1 MLQFIINVQFF
12 FSMAF
17 FSSPHKAKLGSKI
30 KKLFWQ
36 FHYFSKAAAHI
47 TEHIASGAPDL
58 FFYRNLDIDQRFK
71 IWVAKMVLMQDL
83 EFGRNWKS
91 ACANILYAANG
102 KCSRQILLNIT
113 DNKIATFFCI
123 LFHFDQF

>member
-1 MLQFIINVQFF
+1 MLQFIINVQVF

-58 FFYRNLDIDQRFK
+58 FYRNLDIDQRFK
-71 IWVAKMVLMQDL
+71 IWVAKMVLMQDIEL
-83 EFGRNWKS
+83 AEIGNLLVQTF
-91 ACANILYAANG
+91 YA
-102 KCSRQILLNIT
+102 RQTENVV
-113 DNKIATFFCI
+113 NKYC
-123 LFHFDQF
+123 

>member
-1 MLQFIINVQFF
+1 MFGFF
-12 FSMAF
+12 SSMAF

-58 FFYRNLDIDQRFK
+58 FYRNLDIDQRFK

-83 EFGRNWKS
+83 ELEIRLCKHFMR
-91 ACANILYAANG
+91 G
-102 KCSRQILLNIT
+102 KR
-113 DNKIATFFCI
+113 KM
-123 LFHFDQF
+123 